1 MNLCTEGQG
10 APENGLPGLL
20 WPGPALT
27 PAGRRGALGS
37 SENHGMPELNGTSD
51 IMKCPRVTCRD
62 TEAQDGWGLVEV
74 LYIAVESGPY
84 RIPSVTIK

>member
-1 MNLCTEGQG
+1 MASRGCCGQD
-10 APENGLPGLL
+10 LPSLQ
-20 WPGPALT
+20 W
-27 PAGRRGALGS
+27 RRGALGS
-37 SENHGMPELNGTSD
+37 SENHGMSELNGTSD